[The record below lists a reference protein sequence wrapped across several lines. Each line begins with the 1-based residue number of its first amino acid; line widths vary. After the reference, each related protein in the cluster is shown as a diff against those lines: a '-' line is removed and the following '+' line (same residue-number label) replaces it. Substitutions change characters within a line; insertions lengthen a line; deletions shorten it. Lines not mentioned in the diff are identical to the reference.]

1 MCVLLFVVGHRLI
14 NHKCISKYDS
24 IEDRSRWQLITF
36 WFRSFTPLHSDW
48 LWISYNFKLSYQYT
62 ITIHFFTTR
71 QLKIAILVLNLKLN
85 QSPPTPKTKRK
96 RKKIMYWWSIFPH
109 LPIWKTYIC
118 LDETAHMFDIDQ
130 IQILAPMSQ
139 IMSSHTNIV
148 MHSEKGLYMF
158 FFYKQSS
165 FYFLIII
172 VILIGLLI
180 YWTDSIWQAKKL
192 CILRTTYSRQ
202 IFKIDC
208 IAWSRMKIIR
218 RGFHHY
224 IKKKKKN
231 GRCTMNGQV
240 QHMYR
245 HLKAD

>member
-1 MCVLLFVVGHRLI
+1 
-14 NHKCISKYDS
+14 
-24 IEDRSRWQLITF
+24 
-36 WFRSFTPLHSDW
+36 
-48 LWISYNFKLSYQYT
+48 
-62 ITIHFFTTR
+62 
-71 QLKIAILVLNLKLN
+71 
-85 QSPPTPKTKRK
+85 
-96 RKKIMYWWSIFPH
+96 MYLRSIFPH
-109 LPIWKTYIC
+109 LPILKTYIC
-118 LDETAHMFDIDQ
+118 LDDIAQMFDIDQ
-130 IQILAPMSQ
+130 IQILAPVSQ

-180 YWTDSIWQAKKL
+180 CWTDSIWQAKKL
-192 CILRTTYSRQ
+192 CILRTYSRQ

-208 IAWSRMKIIR
+208 FAWSRMKIIR

-224 IKKKKKN
+224 IKKKKKKKN

-245 HLKAD
+245 RLKAE